1 MLLKLYHQMPPI
13 IAGITLAKAVA
24 FLAGIIV
31 FLLLPKFVPEIDPI
45 ARWALL
51 FWYPTIAGIA
61 AASNIAELI
70 DIKFMR
76 WQWWQRSVLIGA
88 WLNLIVTLFASDTMQ
103 DYSMLV
109 HLSFGMLSSQ
119 FWFVADGAIVGL
131 IAGFAS
137 TRVQQ
142 RDE

>member
-1 MLLKLYHQMPPI
+1 MPPI
-13 IAGITLAKAVA
+13 IAGITMAKAVA
-24 FLAGIIV
+24 FFAGIIV
-31 FLLLPKFVPEIDPI
+31 FLLLPGFVPDIDPL

-51 FWYPTIAGIA
+51 FWYPTIAGVA
-61 AASNIAELI
+61 AASNVTDFI

-109 HLSFGMLSSQ
+109 HLSFGMLNSQ
-119 FWFVADGAIVGL
+119 FWFVGDGAIIGL
-131 IAGFAS
+131 IAGFTAN
-137 TRVQQ
+137 RVQQ
-142 RDE
+142 HDE

>member
-1 MLLKLYHQMPPI
+1 M
-13 IAGITLAKAVA
+13 VA
-24 FLAGIIV
+24 TFSA
-31 FLLLPKFVPEIDPI
+31 D
-45 ARWALL
+45 W
-51 FWYPTIAGIA
+51 
-61 AASNIAELI
+61 
-70 DIKFMR
+70 
-76 WQWWQRSVLIGA
+76 A
-88 WLNLIVTLFASDTMQ
+88 WLNLIVTLFAFDTMQ

-137 TRVQQ
+137 TRVLQ

>member
-13 IAGITLAKAVA
+13 IAGITLAKAIA

-31 FLLLPKFVPEIDPI
+31 FLLLPVFVPDIDPI
-45 ARWALL
+45 AHWALL
-51 FWYPTIAGIA
+51 FWYPTIAGVA
-61 AASNIAELI
+61 AASNIADFS

-76 WQWWQRSVLIGA
+76 WKWWQRSMLIGA

-119 FWFVADGAIVGL
+119 FWFVGDGAIIGL
-131 IAGFAS
+131 IAGFTS
-137 TRVQQ
+137 TWVQQ
-142 RDE
+142 CDE